1 MTILDLLTLKPR
13 AIAGA
18 IIIGAVLIMP
28 EVRQYQRNAQMAAER
43 DARASHGQPAK
54 AGQFA
59 GQNLAGSKLATY
71 PVQNSKPIQFT
82 SHVETTP

>member
-28 EVRQYQRNAQMAAER
+28 EVRQYQRNAQIAAER
-43 DARASHGQPAK
+43 DARYYRGE
-54 AGQFA
+54 
-59 GQNLAGSKLATY
+59 NLAGSKLATY
-71 PVQNSKPIQFT
+71 PVQNPKPVQFT
-82 SHVETTP
+82 NHLETAHDNETH